1 MTATTEIKASEV
13 QKLRQTS
20 GAGLM
25 DCKAAL
31 VETKG
36 DMEKALRL
44 LREKGIAKSSK
55 RADRVAAEGLVDT
68 WLSADNKEGIILEL
82 NSETDFVAR
91 NDEFG
96 ALLKSYLQLIQ
107 KNPSWTDAKEL
118 PGEPALAL
126 SGKVG
131 EKISARRFAR
141 FNAAGAGIV
150 AAYIHPGS
158 KLAVML
164 QIDAD
169 KDGAVSDDMKSLGRE
184 LALQVAGANPTYVSQ
199 KEVPEEILVREKEI
213 AKKQMEGQKKPPEVL
228 EKIATGK
235 LQQFF
240 EVNCLLDQPHVRDSS
255 GKTKIKDLVESTGKK
270 LGLKLNVVRFVRF
283 RVGAD

>member
-1 MTATTEIKASEV
+1 MTSATEIKATDV

-68 WLSADNKEGIILEL
+68 WISPDNKEGIILEL

-91 NDEFG
+91 NDEFA
-96 ALLKSYLQLIQ
+96 ALLKTYLGLIKEKGWTETAQL
-107 KNPSWTDAKEL
+107 PLEHAES
-118 PGEPALAL
+118 L
-126 SGKVG
+126 SAKVG
-131 EKISARRFAR
+131 EKISPRRFIS
-141 FNAAGAGIV
+141 FKAAGAGVV
-150 AAYIHPGS
+150 AAYIHPGA
-158 KLAVML
+158 KLGVLL
-164 QIDAD
+164 QLDAD
-169 KDGAVSDDMKSLGRE
+169 KDGAATEDVKALARE
-184 LALQVAGANPTYVSQ
+184 MALQVAGANPAYVTQ
-199 KEVPEEILVREKEI
+199 KDVPQEILTREKEI
-213 AKKQMEGQKKPPEVL
+213 ALKQLEGQKKPPEIL

-240 EVNCLLDQPHVRDSS
+240 EANCLMDQPHVKDGS
-255 GKTKIKDLVESTGKK
+255 GKTKVKDLVEAASKK
-270 LGLKLNVVRFVRF
+270 SGLKLTVTKFVRF